1 MLKRVALV
9 TCREH
14 PDLPEDDRPLV
25 AELGRLGIA
34 SAPRLWDDPGVP
46 WTSFDAI
53 VLRATW
59 DYHLRIEEFRR
70 WIDDR
75 DAEGATLWNPAPLV
89 AWNTHK
95 FYLRE
100 LEAKGIPIAPTRF
113 LPSGSVADLAAILEE
128 ENWERA
134 VIKPAVSA
142 TAHRTFRRDR
152 DEAARLGTLVAE
164 GDTLVQEYLPE
175 IETRGE
181 WSFVYLDGTF
191 SHAVRK
197 VPASGDF
204 RVQTEFGGRAESG
217 RPDSGLLLD
226 ADKAIAAIDSP
237 WLYAR
242 VDGVESAGRLRL
254 MELELVEPSL
264 FLSAAPDAAR
274 RFAAAIGRTLDGERM
289 AFAETRPAA
298 DEG

>member
-1 MLKRVALV
+1 MLRRVALV

-34 SAPRLWDDPGVP
+34 ASARLWDDPAVP
-46 WTSFDAI
+46 WPIFDAI

-70 WIDDR
+70 WIDSR
-75 DAEGATLWNPAPLV
+75 DAEGATLWNPAPLLT
-89 AWNTHK
+89 WNTHK

-100 LEAKGIPIAPTRF
+100 LETKGIPIAPSRF
-113 LPSGSVADLAAILEE
+113 LPSGTAADLAAILEE
-128 ENWERA
+128 ENWDCV

-142 TAHRTFRRDR
+142 TAHRTHRLDR
-152 DEAARLGTLVAE
+152 QEAARLGTLVAD
-164 GDTLVQEYLPE
+164 GDTLVQQYLPE

-181 WSFVYLDGTF
+181 WSLVYLDGSF

-197 VPASGDF
+197 LPASGDF
-204 RVQTEFGGRAESG
+204 RVQTEFGGRAETA
-217 RPDSGLLLD
+217 RPDPGLVLE
-226 ADKAIAAIDSP
+226 ADRVIAAIDSP

-242 VDGVESAGRLRL
+242 VDGVESAGGLRL

-274 RFAAAIGRTLDGERM
+274 RFAAAIGRTLDGERL
-289 AFAETRPAA
+289 AFTETRPAA